1 MKAEI
6 INVGTE
12 LLLGDIINSNSNYLS
27 KELAKLGIDVYYHTT
42 VGDNKERLK
51 SVLNNSLK
59 RSELLI
65 FTGGLGPTTD
75 DITKEIIFSTLNKK
89 MILDENILKGLKT
102 YFESRKITMT
112 DNNKKQAYIP
122 EGCKVLQNDIGT
134 APGIYYKDEKHN
146 IVLLPGPPR
155 ELKIMFENHLKPILK
170 KETKHIIKSKTI
182 KLIGIG
188 ESSLESIIE
197 GIILKQDNPT
207 VALYAKEGQV
217 EIRVTAKSESDKKAD
232 ELINNLI
239 NKIKP
244 SIKNF
249 VFSYNNESL
258 EEVLIDLL
266 KSKDLKIGVCE
277 SCTGGLISSK
287 ITSVAGASKVFDRG
301 ITTYSNQA
309 KIDELKVSV
318 DTLKKYG
325 AVSKETALEM
335 AKGLLEKTDIDIS
348 VSVTGIAGPDGGT
361 KDKPVG
367 LVYIG
372 IASSD
377 TVLTKELKLN
387 GTRKKIQNKT
397 ANIALN
403 EVRSFIIKTFDL

>member
-42 VGDNKERLK
+42 VGDNKDRLE

-65 FTGGLGPTTD
+65 FTGGLGPTLD

-89 MILDENILKGLKT
+89 MILNENILRELKT
-102 YFESRKITMT
+102 FFENKKITMT

-122 EGCKVLQNDIGT
+122 EGCKVLPNDIGT
-134 APGIYYKDEKHN
+134 APGIYYKDQKHS

-155 ELKIMFENHLKPILK
+155 ELKIMFKNHLKPILK

-197 GIILKQDNPT
+197 DIIFKQDNPT

-232 ELINNLI
+232 ELINNSI
-239 NKIKP
+239 NKLKP
-244 SIKNF
+244 SIENF

-266 KSKDLKIGVCE
+266 KSKNLKLGVCE

-301 ITTYSNQA
+301 IITYSNQA
-309 KIDELKVSV
+309 KVDELKVSI

-325 AVSKETALEM
+325 AVSKETASEM

-348 VSVTGIAGPDGGT
+348 VSVTGIAGPNGGT

-372 IASSD
+372 IASSGI
-377 TVLTKELKLN
+377 VLTKELNLT

-397 ANIALN
+397 ANIVIN
-403 EVRSFIIKTFDL
+403 EVRSFIVKTFDL